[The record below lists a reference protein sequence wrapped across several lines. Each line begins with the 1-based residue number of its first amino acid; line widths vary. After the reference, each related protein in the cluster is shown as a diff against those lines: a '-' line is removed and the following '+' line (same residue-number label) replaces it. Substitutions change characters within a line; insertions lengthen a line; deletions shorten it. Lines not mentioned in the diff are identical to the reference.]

1 MRKYH
6 IAVVGATGAVGTE
19 MLKILEERDFPIESI
34 RLFAHESEAGKKV
47 TFKGSE
53 FTVEKVEEDKISGID
68 IAFFA
73 AGPISKT
80 LAPVF
85 AKKGAVVIDNGSSFR
100 LDPSVPLVIPEINP
114 EDVDWHNGIIS
125 NPNCATIIMCVPM
138 KPIYDYA
145 GVTRIIVSTYQ
156 AASGAGIKGIAELD
170 EQVRCYAENKPIPE
184 PKAFTYPIAFN
195 VIPHIDVFME
205 QDYTKEEWKMYHE
218 TRKIFH
224 DPELKIT
231 TTAVRVPVM
240 RSHSESILLET
251 KKKIT
256 PEEVKDLLSKS
267 PGVKVYD
274 DPSKNIYPVPINTQG
289 QDLIYVGRIRQD
301 TSSEN
306 GILLWACGDQIRK
319 GAATNA
325 VQIGEVLIQR
335 GLLDKK

>member
-1 MRKYH
+1 MKKYH

-34 RLFAHESEAGKKV
+34 RLFAHESEAGKKI

-53 FTVEKVEEDKISGID
+53 FTVEKVDEDNIKGID

-73 AGPISKT
+73 AGPVSKV

-85 AKKGAVVIDNGSSFR
+85 VKNGAVVIDNGSSFR

-114 EDVDWHNGIIS
+114 EDVDWHSGIIS
-125 NPNCATIIMCVPM
+125 NPNCATIILCVPL

-156 AASGAGIKGIAELD
+156 AASGAGVKGIAELD
-170 EQVRCYAENKPIPE
+170 EQVRSYAKGEPMPE
-184 PKAFTYPIAFN
+184 PKAFTCPIAFN
-195 VIPHIDVFME
+195 AIPHIDVFME
-205 QDYTKEEWKMYHE
+205 QDYTKEEWKMYYE

-224 DPELKIT
+224 DPDLRISST
-231 TTAVRVPVM
+231 TVRIPVM
-240 RSHSESILLET
+240 RSHCESILLET

-256 PEEVKDLLSKS
+256 PDEVRDILSKA

-274 DPSKNIYPVPINTQG
+274 DPSNNIYPTPLTTQG
-289 QDLIYVGRIRQD
+289 QDIIYVGRIRRD
-301 TSSEN
+301 ASSEN
-306 GILLWACGDQIRK
+306 GIWLWTCGDQIRK
-319 GAATNA
+319 GAATNTI
-325 VQIGEVLIQR
+325 QIGEVLIER